1 MVIIP
6 GWAATQLPHK
16 LFHKLGNNNKT
27 RVCFVKTGCKVEE
40 RLRFALK
47 EKVEKCKNT
56 IWKGRYNLGKNPN
69 IPNPRIFP
77 SAKNCF
83 SPDKALRHSTYWL
96 GGWTIKNTPNCLG
109 DPISLQIYKI
119 RILPRPRW
127 DRNEQWMKF
136 LWKSGFCFIWL
147 MVELCRF
154 VDQNDSSRSEFC
166 TPIFRINSI

>member
-56 IWKGRYNLGKNPN
+56 IWKGRYKLGKNPN

-83 SPDKALRHSTYWL
+83 SPDEAQGTVPTGL
-96 GGWTIKNTPNCLG
+96 GGWTIKKYTKLFGWPYISSNLQNENTSETTL
-109 DPISLQIYKI
+109 
-119 RILPRPRW
+119 
-127 DRNEQWMKF
+127 
-136 LWKSGFCFIWL
+136 
-147 MVELCRF
+147 
-154 VDQNDSSRSEFC
+154 RSERTMNEIPLKIGFLFYMVNGW
-166 TPIFRINSI
+166 IM